1 MLHKGVLANYM
12 DDFVIPA
19 KNNEGIRRINS
30 LIFEDS
36 RKTQF
41 VFQTVK
47 IWFQHGRNSNSKSSC
62 QIRTSS
68 NGKRTK
74 SRL

>member
-1 MLHKGVLANYM
+1 M
-12 DDFVIPA
+12 DDFVIPV

-36 RKTQF
+36 RKTQS

-47 IWFQHGRNSNSKSSC
+47 I
-62 QIRTSS
+62 
-68 NGKRTK
+68 
-74 SRL
+74 

>member
-1 MLHKGVLANYM
+1 M

-41 VFQTVK
+41 VFQKIK
-47 IWFQHGRNSNSKSSC
+47 IWLQYGRNPNTRSSHWK
-62 QIRTSS
+62 RTSPNERRKDQGS
-68 NGKRTK
+68 KRIKDTD
-74 SRL
+74 